1 MKHPFVSKIPSNA
14 HSEKLLK
21 PIRAAAKTYLDTPV
35 ESLPYTQYVSYY
47 KTGNR
52 TAYEAIYTEHRRRLN
67 VFTAMVLS
75 AEEEKWLLGLE
86 DILWAICDEFTWAL
100 PAHVRGREQADMDEH
115 MLTVDL
121 FAAETAFALSEVYA
135 LLGERLA
142 PLVRERVYREI
153 KRRIIDPYMEQNLS
167 WPKNNWSAVCAGSVG
182 SAMLLLGL
190 EDTFE
195 RAKERLLHSMQD
207 FLESYHD
214 DGCCMEGV
222 LYWGYGFGYFCF
234 FAALVR
240 EYSHGTVDLFKDEKV
255 RRIASFRQKAFL
267 HDDLIVPFADAPHNL
282 NCHIGLNHFLA
293 REYTEVT
300 APDERYEAILDDDT
314 RYRFADFLRDFY
326 WYDETQKPQ
335 QEKAETACWEEA
347 QWYIRKEKGFAFA
360 CKGGDNDE
368 PHNHND
374 IGGFVLLDGRAFII
388 DDLGWSE
395 YLYGYFTDRRYE
407 FLCTSSRGHSV
418 PIVNGTYQQ
427 PGKQYA
433 AKLLEHDEKSCTL
446 ELSGAYDVGG
456 LSALKR
462 SFTVEKDGVTLTD
475 TVSGENIQ
483 ITERFVTRIEPTI
496 EGNAV
501 RIGQYRLI
509 CDTKADISTEISVEI
524 SVSSEQF
531 EPRLNICKMEMRP
544 VETAYLIDFRFSA
557 TSWVQQLRFT
567 IQQV

>member
-1 MKHPFVSKIPSNA
+1 MKHPFPSKIPSNA

-21 PIRAAAKTYLDTPV
+21 PIRAAAKAYLGTPV

-52 TAYEAIYTEHRRRLN
+52 TAYEALYIAHRRRLN
-67 VFTAMVLS
+67 VFTAMALS
-75 AEEEKWLLGLE
+75 SDEEKWLLELE
-86 DILWAICDEFTWAL
+86 NILWAICDEFTWAL
-100 PAHVRGREQADMDEH
+100 PAHVRGREQADIDEH

-121 FAAETAFALSEVYA
+121 FAAETAFTLSEVYA
-135 LLGERLA
+135 LLGDRFA

-153 KRRIIDPYMEQNLS
+153 KRRVIDPYIEQNLS
-167 WPKNNWSAVCAGSVG
+167 WSKNNWSAVCAGSVG

-190 EDTFE
+190 DDTFE
-195 RAKERLLHSMQD
+195 QAKERLLCSMQD

-240 EYSHGTVDLFKDEKV
+240 EYSHGAIDLFKDEKV
-255 RRIASFRQKAFL
+255 RKIASFRQKAFL

-293 REYTEVT
+293 REYDEVT
-300 APDERYEAILDDDT
+300 PLDERYEAVLDDDT

-335 QEKAETACWEEA
+335 EEKVETACWEGA
-347 QWYIRKEKGFAFA
+347 QWFIRKEKGFAFA

-374 IGGFVLLDGRAFII
+374 IGGFVLLDGREFII

-427 PGKQYA
+427 PGKQHA
-433 AKLLEHDEKSCTL
+433 AKLLGFDEKSCTL

-462 SFTVEKDGVTLTD
+462 SFTVENDEITLTD
-475 TVSGENIQ
+475 TVSGEEIQ
-483 ITERFVTRIEPTI
+483 ITERFVTRIKPI
-496 EGNAV
+496 VEGNAV
-501 RIGQYRLI
+501 RIGHYRLI
-509 CDTKADISTEISVEI
+509 CDMKADIT
-524 SVSSEQF
+524 VSSGQF
-531 EPRLNICKMEMRP
+531 EPRLNICKMDMEP
-544 VETAYLIDFRFSA
+544 VETAYLIDFCFTEASR
-557 TSWVQQLRFT
+557 VQQLRFR
-567 IQQV
+567 IQKV